1 MASTLSLLV
10 YLFVLIQLCRFSS
23 SYILSLMSLN
33 EMTFNDMTEGH
44 IFFWTPTLMVKFLGL
59 TNLFACL

>member
-1 MASTLSLLV
+1 
-10 YLFVLIQLCRFSS
+10 
-23 SYILSLMSLN
+23 MSLN

-59 TNLFACL
+59 TTCLPVFEGKQQKISYICENFGIAVLLLIIY